1 MADAP
6 KTVRWPN
13 NTLQGYL
20 LAENG
25 DGLVMER
32 PYAARGTVQKQ
43 SSPTLTTGNGGGSG
57 VVVNMNEELR
67 IRYLTPRECF
77 RLMGQDE
84 ESINRIMEAEPSKTA
99 QYRLAGNSIVV
110 DVLVAIFKG
119 IYVEESFQ
127 KAKPKQN
134 SLEDFL

>member
-1 MADAP
+1 MNGI
-6 KTVRWPN
+6 RWPN

-20 LAENG
+20 IAEEG
-25 DGLVMER
+25 DGIVTER

-43 SSPTLTTGNGGGSG
+43 SSPTLTTGRGGGSG
-57 VVVNMNEELR
+57 VVVMSDEELR

-77 RLMGQDE
+77 RLMGQPDDA
-84 ESINRIMEAEPSKTA
+84 IDRIIEAEPAKTH

-110 DVLVAIFKG
+110 DCLAAIFKG
-119 IYVEESFQ
+119 IYIDETFE
-127 KAKPKQN
+127 KPRPKQN